1 MLLSQGGQKEAAEC
15 GEDPPAWMRRDR
27 EGEKKVFLAFF
38 LRILKFFSSVNLH
51 QTDEDFAQRG
61 KRKGLPTFKHKSV
74 ILSNFHLIVSQVH

>member
-15 GEDPPAWMRRDR
+15 GEDPPAWLRGDR
-27 EGEKKVFLAFF
+27 KSEKKSFLFF

-61 KRKGLPTFKHKSV
+61 KRKGLPTFKHKSI
-74 ILSNFHLIVSQVH
+74 ILSNFN

>member
-15 GEDPPAWMRRDR
+15 GEDPPAWLRGDR
-27 EGEKKVFLAFF
+27 KGEKKVSSFF

-61 KRKGLPTFKHKSV
+61 KRKGLPTVKHKSI
-74 ILSNFHLIVSQVH
+74 ILSNFH